1 MTDAAGNKIELVRD
15 SKRNLRE
22 IRSPK
27 GGSIKLSYDGNDRIV
42 RAEDDQGRWTTY
54 TYSAKGFLTDV
65 VHSTGNSRYYYYEN
79 GLLTWARDEKGLM
92 LIHNSYDSDWIVDQ
106 TFANGQ
112 TIHYSYDLSKNKKY
126 SERVLVTLP
135 DGSVKTIEPSGSVS
149 YVYKRMD

>member
-22 IRSPK
+22 VRSPK
-27 GGSIKLSYDGNDRIV
+27 GGSIKLSYDGDDRIV

-79 GLLTWARDEKGLM
+79 GFFAHLGSRTEKER
-92 LIHNSYDSDWIVDQ
+92 ISSTIPTDS
-106 TFANGQ
+106 
-112 TIHYSYDLSKNKKY
+112 L
-126 SERVLVTLP
+126 
-135 DGSVKTIEPSGSVS
+135 
-149 YVYKRMD
+149 